1 MDEGPIFC
9 VNDYSLHGI
18 TKNSNYPQNL
28 TKKQKQNPKMIHARK
43 PESLYKYA
51 SVTFSL

>member
-18 TKNSNYPQNL
+18 TKNGNYPQNE
-28 TKKQKQNPKMIHARK
+28 TI
-43 PESLYKYA
+43 
-51 SVTFSL
+51 